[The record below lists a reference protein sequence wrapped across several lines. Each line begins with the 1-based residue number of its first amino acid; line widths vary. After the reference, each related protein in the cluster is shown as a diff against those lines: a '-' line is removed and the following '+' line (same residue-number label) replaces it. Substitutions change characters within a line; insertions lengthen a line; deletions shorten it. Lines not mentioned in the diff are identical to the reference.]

1 MNEQMVRVLQPLAV
15 TLTLDLDILDQV
27 YVSEI
32 SPEPCRAPI
41 TTASWK
47 ETIFEATGLK
57 WYEQAQGQWS
67 WAMFENTQKNI
78 DESFSSFSHHM
89 QEVTV
94 LTAKQVT

>member
-15 TLTLDLDILDQV
+15 TLTLDFDILDQV

-32 SPEPCRAPI
+32 SPEPWRAPI

-57 WYEQAQGQWS
+57 WHEQAQGQWS
-67 WAMFENTQKNI
+67 
-78 DESFSSFSHHM
+78 
-89 QEVTV
+89 
-94 LTAKQVT
+94 